1 MKQSFDRMLEVRFTV
16 AALKEIFLAKSYYFI
31 SDLSPCVCARLRV
44 CFFRRSS
51 LPCLLSLWEYLSA
64 PAGKRIC

>member
-16 AALKEIFLAKSYYFI
+16 AALTGDILAKSYYFI
-31 SDLSPCVCARLRV
+31 SDLSLCLCTSAAVFSC
-44 CFFRRSS
+44 RSS
-51 LPCLLSLWEYLSA
+51 PPCLLSLWEYSSA